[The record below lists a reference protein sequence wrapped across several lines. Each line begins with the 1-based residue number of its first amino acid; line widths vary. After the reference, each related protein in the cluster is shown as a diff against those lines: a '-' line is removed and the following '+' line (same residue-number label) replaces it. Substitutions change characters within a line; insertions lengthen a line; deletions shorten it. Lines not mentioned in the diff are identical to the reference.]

1 MERAEEVGA
10 SEGLNDLLCVQKSG
24 SSPTATQTL
33 GRNQLAVFVFSAFIS
48 KCLFWFLLVNDH
60 LLPR

>member
-10 SEGLNDLLCVQKSG
+10 SEGLNDLLCAQKSG
-24 SSPTATQTL
+24 SSPTAAQTL
-33 GRNQLAVFVFSAFIS
+33 GRNQLTIFVFSALTS
-48 KCLFWFLLVNDH
+48 KCLFWFLLLNDR